1 MVVSETVSRL
11 SLKCLMFSPLWA
23 IAIAQM
29 PALQAQTPR
38 PELPLYA
45 QVDVTD
51 PNNVEPPRNTSLL
64 SVKAGQDLMND
75 AKKSIDSQNYP
86 AAVKK
91 LQDARVVFNQLS
103 NFYQQLASSFAGID
117 NRLVDGHRRKVIDT
131 ANLRDEA
138 TYQLALVHRAQNQP
152 ELAVPL
158 LIQVIRSQNPTR
170 DLGKKAYQQLYEL
183 GFVDTP
189 YGGRPAS
196 SPAPA
201 PSPAPKLR

>member
-1 MVVSETVSRL
+1 MLVSETVSRL
-11 SLKCLMFSPLWA
+11 SWKCLMFLPCMLVMLE
-23 IAIAQM
+23 M
-29 PALQAQTPR
+29 PTLQAQTPKPGQPTEER
-38 PELPLYA
+38 
-45 QVDVTD
+45 DVTD
-51 PNNVEPPRNTSLL
+51 PNNVNPTPRNSSLL
-64 SVKAGQDLMND
+64 SLKAGQDLMKD
-75 AKKSIDSQNYP
+75 AKQAIDSQNY
-86 AAVKK
+86 AVATKK

-170 DLGKKAYQQLYEL
+170 DLGKKSYQQLYEL
-183 GFVDTP
+183 GFVDSP
-189 YGGRPAS
+189 YGKSAPPAS
-196 SPAPA
+196 SSAPN
-201 PSPAPKLR
+201 PQPR